1 MVITFVSNYINHHQ
15 IPFCNAMEKVA
26 GKGSF
31 TFIQTSPMEK
41 ERIKMGWAVDP
52 KAYSY
57 VELFYEEKEK
67 CEKLISDS
75 DVVIFGWSDELIE
88 NLEKKRLS
96 SGKLSFRLSERIY
109 REGQWKAVSPRGLI
123 KKYHQHFVYRH
134 KPVYLLCAGAYV
146 ASDFDLI
153 RCYPHKKLKWGYFP
167 EMSSINVDKEPIA
180 GRKVKICWAGR
191 LIKLKHPEFAIK
203 VAGLLK
209 EKGYDFSLDIVGDG
223 NQRQSLEK
231 LTADMGLSD
240 FVNFVGQKSPAEVLE
255 YMKASD
261 VFLFTSNYLEGWGAV
276 VNEAMGCGCAVVA
289 SREAGA
295 VPFLIKNGYN
305 GYSYVNGSFE
315 DFSKKVLSL
324 FENMENI
331 EAFGG
336 KARETIEKLW
346 NAENAAREFVRF
358 CSEFLEGKEP
368 MPAVDG
374 PMSEAINIRPAGFMR
389 TMQEDNHLE

>member
-31 TFIQTSPMEK
+31 TFIQTSPMEI

-52 KAYSY
+52 KAFSY
-57 VELFYEEKEK
+57 VELFYEDQEK

-109 REGQWKAVSPRGLI
+109 REGQWKAVSPRGII
-123 KKYHQHFVYRH
+123 KKYHQHFVYRD

-167 EMSSINVDKEPIA
+167 EVSSINVDKEPISC
-180 GRKVKICWAGR
+180 RKVKICWAGR
-191 LIKLKHPEFAIK
+191 LIKLKHPEFAVK

-223 NQRQSLEK
+223 NQRQALEK
-231 LTADMGLSD
+231 LTADKGLTD
-240 FVNFVGQKSPAEVLE
+240 VVNFVGQKSPTEVLD

-315 DFSKKVLSL
+315 DFSGKVLSL
-324 FENMENI
+324 FENRGNI
-331 EAFGG
+331 ENFGG

-346 NAENAAREFVRF
+346 NAENAAKEFVRF
-358 CSEFLEGKEP
+358 CSEFLEGKKP
-368 MPAVDG
+368 ISSPDG
-374 PMSEAINIRPAGFMR
+374 PMSEAINIKPAGFIR